1 MILIFIKQLKIFG
14 LDYQIS
20 HLYLN
25 LKINFLNLELLNLDK
40 KWVEFFI
47 INRYIFLAEMEEQDI
62 KEETSMIYFLIIFNQ
77 IRGPSINTKISLQI
91 QEMVI
96 LCLFLKIKFIY
107 LEDGII
113 NLNIKTYLFMI
124 LKLKCGLILK
134 LELLYLLG
142 IIQLLWFNLSQ
153 HGNTLFLEDQQE
165 IFLKD
170 LLEICL
176 HLRIKLIF
184 LIENQEN
191 LNLN

>member
-1 MILIFIKQLKIFG
+1 
-14 LDYQIS
+14 
-20 HLYLN
+20 
-25 LKINFLNLELLNLDK
+25 LELQNLDK

-47 INRYIFLAEMEEQDI
+47 INRFIFLAEMEEQDI
-62 KEETSMIYFLIIFNQ
+62 KEETLMIYFLIISNQ
-77 IRGPSINTKISLQI
+77 IPGPSINTKISLRI

-113 NLNIKTYLFMI
+113 NLNTKTYLFMI
-124 LKLKCGLILK
+124 LKLKCGLIPK
-134 LELLYLLG
+134 LELLSQHG
-142 IIQLLWFNLSQ
+142 IILLLWFNLYLL
-153 HGNTLFLEDQQE
+153 GNTLFLEDLQE

-176 HLRIKLIF
+176 PLLIKLIF
-184 LIENQEN
+184 LIESQEN